1 MLIEIT
7 TNGFVAEPVLWQTS
21 TFWPAVD
28 GFALEDCECALLELA
43 WAEAE
48 AEVVFF
54 GFFGLVELLEWLETL
69 VLDVAFPFALAF
81 VFPGAFVELPCAD
94 VACFCLPGALPEL
107 PGGELGGPFPF
118 PAAALP
124 LNATAASR
132 SAIAPPR
139 PCLRRC
145 IVASPGV
152 EGQLLS

>member
-21 TFWPAVD
+21 TFCPAVD
-28 GFALEDCECALLELA
+28 GACDCELLELA
-43 WAEAE
+43 CVELDWAAGAEAG
-48 AEVVFF
+48 VFF
-54 GFFGLVELLEWLETL
+54 GFFGFVGLLEWLEAL
-69 VLDVAFPFALAF
+69 LPDFPFAF
-81 VFPGAFVELPCAD
+81 VLFLPGAFADLPCDAP
-94 VACFCLPGALPEL
+94 AFALPGALPEF
-107 PGGELGGPFPF
+107 PGGELGGPCPF

-139 PCLRRC
+139 PLLRRC
-145 IVASPGV
+145 IVASPAV